1 MHDSTTSSPAGPR
14 PAPAAGACRDEH
26 GLISLEWLLVVAA
39 IAGLAG
45 MSVVTVQRVVDDT
58 SEVPPDP
65 AVRFI
70 DAEIA
75 AAFLAEEAN
84 EEALTGSYTTVTD
97 AAFDNRCQV
106 GLRREFDDVVH
117 LAQWTTPVTRPP
129 LDPVPARL
137 DVPAICALTPELGL
151 GG

>member
-1 MHDSTTSSPAGPR
+1 MHRSTTSSPVGPR
-14 PAPAAGACRDEH
+14 PAPTAGACRDEH
-26 GLISLEWLLVVAA
+26 GLISLEWLMVVAA

-45 MSVVTVQRVVDDT
+45 MSAVTVQRVLDDT

-75 AAFLAEEAN
+75 AAFLADEAN
-84 EEALTGSYTTVTD
+84 EAALTGSYTPVTD
-97 AAFDNRCQV
+97 TAFKNRCQV
-106 GLRREFDDVVH
+106 GLRSEFDDVVH
-117 LAQWTTPVTRPP
+117 SAWWTTPSTTPP
-129 LDPVPARL
+129 FDPVPARL
-137 DVPAICALTPELGL
+137 DVPAICALTAEAGL